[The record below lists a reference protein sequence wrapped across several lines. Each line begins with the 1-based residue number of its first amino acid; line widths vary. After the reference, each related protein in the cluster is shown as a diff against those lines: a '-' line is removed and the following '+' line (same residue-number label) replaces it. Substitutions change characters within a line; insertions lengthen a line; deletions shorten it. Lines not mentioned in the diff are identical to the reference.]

1 MQALDLLIADHN
13 RVRGLFAQFK
23 DAHDNDDT
31 ATMSTV
37 AVKIFDDLEVHTAIE
52 EEIFY
57 PNVHDTNSDI
67 AETVDEGL
75 QEHHVVKILMA
86 EIKQLPDGSDDW
98 VAKMQVL
105 IENVEHHA
113 EEEEKE
119 MFPPLRNQLADDRL
133 EELGTQLESRKKQL
147 GAPVLE
153 DKIDLTKEELL
164 ELAREQQ
171 IPGRSSMSQEELAAT
186 VAPA

>member
-23 DAHDNDDT
+23 SAHESDDADT
-31 ATMSTV
+31 MAAV
-37 AVKIFDDLEVHTAIE
+37 ALKIVEELQVHTTVE

-57 PNVHDTNSDI
+57 PEVRDQGEEIT
-67 AETVDEGL
+67 ETVDEGI
-75 QEHHVVKILMA
+75 QEHHVVKVLMA
-86 EIKQLPDGSDDW
+86 ELKQTPAGSDEW

-113 EEEEKE
+113 EEEESE
-119 MFPPLRNQLADDRL
+119 LFPPLRTKISD
-133 EELGTQLESRKKQL
+133 QLEQMVPRIEARKKQL
-147 GAPVLE
+147 GAPVLA

-164 ELAREQQ
+164 ELARQQ
-171 IPGRSSMSQEELAAT
+171 EIPGRSKMSQEELAAT